1 MEANVKIEK
10 KEKKSKT
17 NSKKKKLV
25 IVESPA
31 KAKTINRYLGADYI
45 VKSSMGHLIDL
56 PKSRIAI
63 DVDNGFEPEYITIR
77 GRAKILNELKR
88 EAKKSEEV
96 LLAADDDREG
106 ESIAWH
112 IGNKIRGANSS
123 VPIKRIVF
131 HEITK
136 DALNEAIE
144 KPRDIDIAKVNA
156 QKARRVLDRL
166 IGYNLSP
173 LLWEKIKGRLSAG
186 RVQNVALLIICNR
199 EGEIEAFVPVEYWTF
214 EVFLKHKNKEFIA
227 ELQKYKGEKPE
238 LKNKEDVDEI
248 INHLKDKTYKV
259 SSIDVRDRLRNPVA
273 PYTTSKLQQAASTS
287 LGYNS
292 SKTMQIAQGLY
303 EGVSIAGESTGL
315 ITYMRTDSVRISPVA
330 QEQAREFIK
339 KEYGENYLP
348 AEAPSYSVKKNAQ
361 DAHEAI
367 RPTNV
372 FLTPDSVKEYLKNDQ
387 YKLYKLIWERFV
399 SSQMLPAK
407 MKNTRAIIVAGDC
420 EFSVSSS
427 KIEFDGYLKVLTI
440 DKGDKEKAAKMPN
453 LSKDEICE
461 FVENNPQ
468 QHFTTP
474 PPRYNDASLVKV
486 LEEEGIGRP
495 STYAPIIRTI
505 ISRHYV
511 QRKGKQLVPTEL
523 GKLVNELI
531 SENFPELVNIKFT
544 ADMESKLDKIEDDNI
559 EWNKMLKEFYPH
571 FLDTL
576 KTASENIH
584 NMKDF
589 FDEETDFV
597 CDKCG
602 RKMVK
607 KLGKYGYFIACSGFP
622 ECKNAKGISF
632 GVCPKCQGDIT
643 LKRSKRGREFY
654 GCSNYPKC
662 DFVSWDKPIQT
673 PCPKCNGLMVERQIK
688 NKGLFK
694 VCIKEDCGY
703 SEEMSEEEK
712 EE

>member
-1 MEANVKIEK
+1 METKEKI
-10 KEKKSKT
+10 KEKKS
-17 NSKKKKLV
+17 NAISKKKKLV

-56 PKSRIAI
+56 PKSRLGI
-63 DVDNGFEPEYITIR
+63 DLDNGFEPEYITIR

-112 IGNKIRGANSS
+112 IGNRIKLANSNI
-123 VPIKRIVF
+123 PIKRIVF

-173 LLWEKIKGRLSAG
+173 LLWEKIKRGLSAG

-199 EGEIEAFVPVEYWTF
+199 EGEIEAFIPVEYWTF
-214 EVFLKHKNKEFIA
+214 GVFLKHKNKEFLA
-227 ELQKYKGEKPE
+227 ELQKYKGSKPE
-238 LKNKEDVDEI
+238 LKTKEDVDGIME
-248 INHLKDKTYKV
+248 HLKDKTYKV
-259 SSIDVRDRLRNPVA
+259 SSIEIKDRLRNPIA

-292 SKTMQIAQGLY
+292 SKTMQIAQTLY

-348 AEAPSYSVKKNAQ
+348 IEAPSYSVKKNAQ

-372 FLTPDSVKEYLKNDQ
+372 FLTPDYVKEYLKSEQ

-440 DKGDKEKAAKMPN
+440 DKGDKEKVLKMPN
-453 LSKDEICE
+453 LSENEICE
-461 FVENNPQ
+461 FVDNNPE

-474 PPRYNDASLVKV
+474 PPRYNDASLVKT
-486 LEEEGIGRP
+486 LEESGIGRP
-495 STYAPIIRTI
+495 STYAPTIRTI
-505 ISRHYV
+505 IARHYI

-531 SENFPELVNIKFT
+531 SENFSELININFT
-544 ADMESKLDKIEDDNI
+544 ANMESKLDKIEDDNI
-559 EWNKMLKEFYPH
+559 EWNNILKEFYPH

-576 KTASENIH
+576 KTATENIH

-589 FDEETDFV
+589 FNEETDFV
-597 CDKCG
+597 CEKCG
-602 RKMVK
+602 RKMIK
-607 KLGKYGYFIACSGFP
+607 RLGRYGYFIACSGFP

-632 GVCPKCQGDIT
+632 GVCPKCKGDIT

-703 SEEMSEEEK
+703 SEEISEDSK

>member
-1 MEANVKIEK
+1 METKEKI
-10 KEKKSKT
+10 KEKKS
-17 NSKKKKLV
+17 NAISKKKKLV

-56 PKSRIAI
+56 PKSRLGI
-63 DVDNGFEPEYITIR
+63 DLDNGFEPEYITIR

-112 IGNKIRGANSS
+112 IGNRIKLANSNI
-123 VPIKRIVF
+123 PIKRIVF

-173 LLWEKIKGRLSAG
+173 LLWEKIKRGLSAG

-199 EGEIEAFVPVEYWTF
+199 EGEIEAFIPVEYWTF
-214 EVFLKHKNKEFIA
+214 GVFLKHKNKEFLA
-227 ELQKYKGEKPE
+227 ELQKYKGSKPE
-238 LKNKEDVDEI
+238 LKTKEDVDEI
-248 INHLKDKTYKV
+248 MEHLKDKTYKV
-259 SSIDVRDRLRNPVA
+259 SSIEIKDRLRNPIA

-292 SKTMQIAQGLY
+292 SKTMQIAQTLY

-348 AEAPSYSVKKNAQ
+348 IEAPSYSVKKNAQ

-372 FLTPDSVKEYLKNDQ
+372 FLTPDYVKEYLKSEQ

-440 DKGDKEKAAKMPN
+440 DKGDKEKVLKMPN
-453 LSKDEICE
+453 LSENEICE
-461 FVENNPQ
+461 FVDNNPE

-474 PPRYNDASLVKV
+474 PPRYNDASLVKT
-486 LEEEGIGRP
+486 LEESGIGRP
-495 STYAPIIRTI
+495 STYAPTIRTI
-505 ISRHYV
+505 IARHYI

-531 SENFPELVNIKFT
+531 SENFSELININFT
-544 ADMESKLDKIEDDNI
+544 ANMESKLDKIEDDNI
-559 EWNKMLKEFYPH
+559 EWNNILKEFYPH

-576 KTASENIH
+576 KTATENIH

-589 FDEETDFV
+589 FNEETDFV
-597 CDKCG
+597 CEKCG
-602 RKMVK
+602 KKMIK
-607 KLGKYGYFIACSGFP
+607 RLGRYGYFIACSGFP

-632 GVCPKCQGDIT
+632 GVCPKCKGDIT

-703 SEEMSEEEK
+703 SEEISEDSK

>member
-1 MEANVKIEK
+1 MET
-10 KEKKSKT
+10 KEKIKGKKS
-17 NSKKKKLV
+17 NAISKKKKLV

-56 PKSRIAI
+56 PKSRLGI
-63 DVDNGFEPEYITIR
+63 DLDNGFEPEYITIR

-112 IGNKIRGANSS
+112 IGNRIKLANSNI
-123 VPIKRIVF
+123 PIKRIVF

-173 LLWEKIKGRLSAG
+173 LLWEKIKRGLSAG

-199 EGEIEAFVPVEYWTF
+199 EGEIEAFIPVEYWTF
-214 EVFLKHKNKEFIA
+214 GVFLKHKNKEFLA
-227 ELQKYKGEKPE
+227 ELQKYKGSKPE
-238 LKNKEDVDEI
+238 LKTKEDVDEI
-248 INHLKDKTYKV
+248 MEHLKDKTYKV
-259 SSIDVRDRLRNPVA
+259 SSIEIKDRLRNPIA

-292 SKTMQIAQGLY
+292 SKTMQIAQTLY

-348 AEAPSYSVKKNAQ
+348 IEAPSYSVKKNAQ

-372 FLTPDSVKEYLKNDQ
+372 FLTPDYVKEYLKSEQ

-440 DKGDKEKAAKMPN
+440 DKGDKEKVLKMPN
-453 LSKDEICE
+453 LSENEICE
-461 FVENNPQ
+461 FVDNNPE

-474 PPRYNDASLVKV
+474 PPRYNDASLVKT
-486 LEEEGIGRP
+486 LEESGIGRP
-495 STYAPIIRTI
+495 STYAPTIRTI
-505 ISRHYV
+505 IARHYI

-531 SENFPELVNIKFT
+531 SENFSELININFT
-544 ADMESKLDKIEDDNI
+544 ANMESKLDKIEDDNI
-559 EWNKMLKEFYPH
+559 EWNNILKEFYPH

-576 KTASENIH
+576 KTATENIH

-589 FDEETDFV
+589 FNEETDFV
-597 CDKCG
+597 CEKCG
-602 RKMVK
+602 KKMIK
-607 KLGKYGYFIACSGFP
+607 RLGRYGYFIACSGFP

-632 GVCPKCQGDIT
+632 GVCPKCKGDIT

-703 SEEMSEEEK
+703 SEEISEDSK

>member
-1 MEANVKIEK
+1 METKEKI
-10 KEKKSKT
+10 KEKKS
-17 NSKKKKLV
+17 NAISKKKKLV

-56 PKSRIAI
+56 PKSRLGI
-63 DVDNGFEPEYITIR
+63 DLDNGFEPEYITIR

-112 IGNKIRGANSS
+112 IGNRIKLANSNI
-123 VPIKRIVF
+123 PIKRIVF

-173 LLWEKIKGRLSAG
+173 LLWEKIKRGLSAG

-199 EGEIEAFVPVEYWTF
+199 EGEIESFIPVEYWTF
-214 EVFLKHKNKEFIA
+214 GVFLKHKNKEFLA
-227 ELQKYKGEKPE
+227 ELQKYKGSKPE
-238 LKNKEDVDEI
+238 LKTKEDVDEI
-248 INHLKDKTYKV
+248 MEHLKDKTYKV
-259 SSIDVRDRLRNPVA
+259 SSIEIKDRLRNPIA

-292 SKTMQIAQGLY
+292 SKTMQIAQTLY

-348 AEAPSYSVKKNAQ
+348 IEAPSYSVKKNAQ

-372 FLTPDSVKEYLKNDQ
+372 FLTPDYVKEYLKSEQ
-387 YKLYKLIWERFV
+387 YKLYKLIWERFI

-440 DKGDKEKAAKMPN
+440 DKGDKEKVLKMPN
-453 LSKDEICE
+453 LSENEICE
-461 FVENNPQ
+461 FVDNNPE

-474 PPRYNDASLVKV
+474 PPRYNDASLVKT
-486 LEEEGIGRP
+486 LEESGIGRP
-495 STYAPIIRTI
+495 STYAPTIRTI
-505 ISRHYV
+505 ISRHYI

-531 SENFPELVNIKFT
+531 SENFSELININFT
-544 ADMESKLDKIEDDNI
+544 ANMESKLDKIEDDNI
-559 EWNKMLKEFYPH
+559 EWNNILKEFYPH

-576 KTASENIH
+576 KTATENIH

-589 FDEETDFV
+589 FNEETDFV
-597 CDKCG
+597 CEKCG
-602 RKMVK
+602 RKMIK
-607 KLGKYGYFIACSGFP
+607 RLGRYGYFIACSGFP

-632 GVCPKCQGDIT
+632 GVCPKCKGDIT

-703 SEEMSEEEK
+703 SEEISEDSK

>member
-1 MEANVKIEK
+1 M
-10 KEKKSKT
+10 
-17 NSKKKKLV
+17 
-25 IVESPA
+25 ESPA

-56 PKSRIAI
+56 PKSRLGI
-63 DVDNGFEPEYITIR
+63 DLDNGFEPEYITIR

-112 IGNKIRGANSS
+112 IGNRIKLANSNI
-123 VPIKRIVF
+123 PIKRIVF

-173 LLWEKIKGRLSAG
+173 LLWEKIKRGLSAG

-199 EGEIEAFVPVEYWTF
+199 EGEIEAFIPVEYWTF
-214 EVFLKHKNKEFIA
+214 GVFLKHKNKEFLA
-227 ELQKYKGEKPE
+227 ELQKYKGSKPE
-238 LKNKEDVDEI
+238 LKTKEDVDEI
-248 INHLKDKTYKV
+248 MEHLKDKTYKV
-259 SSIDVRDRLRNPVA
+259 SSIEIKDRLRNPIA

-292 SKTMQIAQGLY
+292 SKTMQIAQTLY

-348 AEAPSYSVKKNAQ
+348 IEAPSYSVKKNAQ

-372 FLTPDSVKEYLKNDQ
+372 FLTPDYVKEYLKSEQ

-440 DKGDKEKAAKMPN
+440 DKGDKEKVLKMPN
-453 LSKDEICE
+453 LSENEICE
-461 FVENNPQ
+461 FVDNNPE

-474 PPRYNDASLVKV
+474 PPRYNDASLVKT
-486 LEEEGIGRP
+486 LEESGIGRP
-495 STYAPIIRTI
+495 STYAPTIRTI
-505 ISRHYV
+505 ISRHYI

-531 SENFPELVNIKFT
+531 SENFSELININFT
-544 ADMESKLDKIEDDNI
+544 ANMESKLDKIEDDNI
-559 EWNKMLKEFYPH
+559 EWNNILKEFYPH

-576 KTASENIH
+576 KTATENIH

-589 FDEETDFV
+589 FNEETDFV
-597 CDKCG
+597 CEKCG
-602 RKMVK
+602 RKMIK
-607 KLGKYGYFIACSGFP
+607 RLGRYGYFIACSGFP

-632 GVCPKCQGDIT
+632 GVCPKCKGDIT

-703 SEEMSEEEK
+703 SEEISEDSK

>member
-1 MEANVKIEK
+1 METKEKI
-10 KEKKSKT
+10 KEKKS
-17 NSKKKKLV
+17 NAISKKKKLV

-56 PKSRIAI
+56 PKSRLGI
-63 DVDNGFEPEYITIR
+63 DLDNGFEPEYITIR

-112 IGNKIRGANSS
+112 IGNRIKLANSNI
-123 VPIKRIVF
+123 PIKRIVF

-173 LLWEKIKGRLSAG
+173 LLWEKIKRGLSAG

-199 EGEIEAFVPVEYWTF
+199 EGEIEAFIPVEYWTF
-214 EVFLKHKNKEFIA
+214 GVFLKHKNKEFLA
-227 ELQKYKGEKPE
+227 ELQKYKGSKPE
-238 LKNKEDVDEI
+238 LKTKEDVDEI
-248 INHLKDKTYKV
+248 MEHLKDKTYKV
-259 SSIDVRDRLRNPVA
+259 SSIEIKDRLRNPIA

-292 SKTMQIAQGLY
+292 SKTMQIAQTLY

-348 AEAPSYSVKKNAQ
+348 IEAPSYSVKKNAQ

-372 FLTPDSVKEYLKNDQ
+372 FLTPDYVKEYLKSEQ

-440 DKGDKEKAAKMPN
+440 DKGDKEKVLKMPN
-453 LSKDEICE
+453 LLENEICE
-461 FVENNPQ
+461 FVDNNPE

-474 PPRYNDASLVKV
+474 PPRYNDASLVKT
-486 LEEEGIGRP
+486 LEESGIGRP
-495 STYAPIIRTI
+495 STYAPTIRTI
-505 ISRHYV
+505 ISRHYI

-531 SENFPELVNIKFT
+531 SENFSELININFT
-544 ADMESKLDKIEDDNI
+544 ANMESKLDKIEDDNI
-559 EWNKMLKEFYPH
+559 EWNNILKEFYPH

-576 KTASENIH
+576 KTATENIH

-589 FDEETDFV
+589 FNEETDFV
-597 CDKCG
+597 CEKCG
-602 RKMVK
+602 RKMIK
-607 KLGKYGYFIACSGFP
+607 RLGRYGYFIACSGFP

-632 GVCPKCQGDIT
+632 GVCPKCKGDIT

-703 SEEMSEEEK
+703 SEEISEDSK

>member
-1 MEANVKIEK
+1 METKEKI
-10 KEKKSKT
+10 KEKKS
-17 NSKKKKLV
+17 NAISKKKKLV

-56 PKSRIAI
+56 PKSRLGI
-63 DVDNGFEPEYITIR
+63 DLDNGFEPEYITIR

-112 IGNKIRGANSS
+112 IGNRIKLANSNI
-123 VPIKRIVF
+123 PIKRIVF

-173 LLWEKIKGRLSAG
+173 LLWEKIKRGLSAG

-199 EGEIEAFVPVEYWTF
+199 EGEIEAFIPVEYWTF
-214 EVFLKHKNKEFIA
+214 GVFLKHKNKEFLA
-227 ELQKYKGEKPE
+227 ELQKYKGSKPE
-238 LKNKEDVDEI
+238 LKTKEDVDEI
-248 INHLKDKTYKV
+248 MEHLKDKTYKV
-259 SSIDVRDRLRNPVA
+259 SSIEIKDRLRNPIA

-292 SKTMQIAQGLY
+292 SKTMQIAQTLY

-348 AEAPSYSVKKNAQ
+348 TEAPSYSVKKNAQ

-372 FLTPDSVKEYLKNDQ
+372 FLTPDYVKEYLKSEQ

-407 MKNTRAIIVAGDC
+407 MKNTRAIIIAGDC

-440 DKGDKEKAAKMPN
+440 DKGDKEKVLKMPN
-453 LSKDEICE
+453 LSENEICE
-461 FVENNPQ
+461 FVYNNPE

-474 PPRYNDASLVKV
+474 PPRYNDASLVKT
-486 LEEEGIGRP
+486 LEESGIGRP
-495 STYAPIIRTI
+495 STYAPTIRTI
-505 ISRHYV
+505 ISRHYI

-531 SENFPELVNIKFT
+531 SENFSELININFT
-544 ADMESKLDKIEDDNI
+544 ANMESKLDKIEDDNI
-559 EWNKMLKEFYPH
+559 EWNNILKEFYPH

-576 KTASENIH
+576 KTATENIH

-589 FDEETDFV
+589 FNEETDFV
-597 CDKCG
+597 CEKCG
-602 RKMVK
+602 RKMIK
-607 KLGKYGYFIACSGFP
+607 RLGRYGYFIACSGFP

-632 GVCPKCQGDIT
+632 GVCPKCKGDIT

-703 SEEMSEEEK
+703 SEEISEDSK

>member
-1 MEANVKIEK
+1 METKEKI
-10 KEKKSKT
+10 KEKKS
-17 NSKKKKLV
+17 NAISKKKKLV

-56 PKSRIAI
+56 PKSRLGI
-63 DVDNGFEPEYITIR
+63 DLDNGFEPEYITIR

-112 IGNKIRGANSS
+112 IGNRIKLANSNI
-123 VPIKRIVF
+123 PIKRIVF

-173 LLWEKIKGRLSAG
+173 LLWEKIKRGLSAG

-199 EGEIEAFVPVEYWTF
+199 EGEIEAFIPVEYWTF
-214 EVFLKHKNKEFIA
+214 GVFLKHKNKEFLA
-227 ELQKYKGEKPE
+227 ELQKYKGSKPE
-238 LKNKEDVDEI
+238 LKTKEDVDEI
-248 INHLKDKTYKV
+248 MEHLKDKTYKV
-259 SSIDVRDRLRNPVA
+259 SSIEIKDRLRNPIA

-287 LGYNS
+287 LGFNS

-348 AEAPSYSVKKNAQ
+348 IEAPSYSLKKNAQ

-372 FLTPDSVKEYLKNDQ
+372 FLTPDYVKEYLKSEQ

-440 DKGDKEKAAKMPN
+440 DKGDKEKVLKMPN
-453 LSKDEICE
+453 LSENEICE
-461 FVENNPQ
+461 FVDNNPE

-474 PPRYNDASLVKV
+474 PPRYNDASLVKT
-486 LEEEGIGRP
+486 LEESGIGRP
-495 STYAPIIRTI
+495 STYAPTIRTI
-505 ISRHYV
+505 ISRHYI

-531 SENFPELVNIKFT
+531 SENFSELININFT
-544 ADMESKLDKIEDDNI
+544 ANMESKLDKIEDDNI
-559 EWNKMLKEFYPH
+559 EWNNILKEFYPH

-576 KTASENIH
+576 KTATENIH

-589 FDEETDFV
+589 FNEETDFV
-597 CDKCG
+597 CEKCG
-602 RKMVK
+602 KKMIK
-607 KLGKYGYFIACSGFP
+607 RLGRYGYFIACSGFP

-632 GVCPKCQGDIT
+632 GVCPKCKGDIT

-703 SEEMSEEEK
+703 SEEISEDSK

>member
-1 MEANVKIEK
+1 METKEKI
-10 KEKKSKT
+10 KEKKS
-17 NSKKKKLV
+17 NAISKKKKLV

-31 KAKTINRYLGADYI
+31 KAKTINRYLGVDYI

-56 PKSRIAI
+56 PKSRLGI
-63 DVDNGFEPEYITIR
+63 DLDNGFEPEYITIR

-112 IGNKIRGANSS
+112 IGNRIKLANSNI
-123 VPIKRIVF
+123 PIKRIVF

-173 LLWEKIKGRLSAG
+173 LLWEKIKRGLSAG

-199 EGEIEAFVPVEYWTF
+199 EGEIEAFIPVEYWTF
-214 EVFLKHKNKEFIA
+214 GVFLKHKNKEFLA
-227 ELQKYKGEKPE
+227 ELQKYKGSKPE
-238 LKNKEDVDEI
+238 LKTKEDVDEI
-248 INHLKDKTYKV
+248 MEHLKDKTYKV
-259 SSIDVRDRLRNPVA
+259 SSIEIKDRLRNPIA

-292 SKTMQIAQGLY
+292 SKTMQIAQTLY

-348 AEAPSYSVKKNAQ
+348 IEAPSYSVKKNAQ

-372 FLTPDSVKEYLKNDQ
+372 FLTPDYVKEYLKSEQ

-440 DKGDKEKAAKMPN
+440 DKGDKEKVLKMPN
-453 LSKDEICE
+453 LSENEICE
-461 FVENNPQ
+461 FVDNNPE

-474 PPRYNDASLVKV
+474 PPRYNDASLVKT
-486 LEEEGIGRP
+486 LEESGIGRP
-495 STYAPIIRTI
+495 STYAPTIRTI
-505 ISRHYV
+505 ISRHYI

-531 SENFPELVNIKFT
+531 SENFSELININFT
-544 ADMESKLDKIEDDNI
+544 ANMESKLDKIEDDNI
-559 EWNKMLKEFYPH
+559 EWNNILKEFYPH

-576 KTASENIH
+576 KTATENIH

-589 FDEETDFV
+589 FNEETDFV
-597 CDKCG
+597 CEKCG
-602 RKMVK
+602 RKMIK
-607 KLGKYGYFIACSGFP
+607 RLGRYGYFIACSGFP

-632 GVCPKCQGDIT
+632 GVCPKCKGDIT

-703 SEEMSEEEK
+703 SEEISEDSK

>member
-1 MEANVKIEK
+1 METKEKI
-10 KEKKSKT
+10 KEKKS
-17 NSKKKKLV
+17 NAISKKKKLV

-56 PKSRIAI
+56 PKSRLGI
-63 DVDNGFEPEYITIR
+63 DLDNGFEPEYITIR

-112 IGNKIRGANSS
+112 IGNRIKLANSNI
-123 VPIKRIVF
+123 PIKRIVF

-173 LLWEKIKGRLSAG
+173 LLWEKIKRGLSAG

-199 EGEIEAFVPVEYWTF
+199 EGEIEAFIPVEYWTF
-214 EVFLKHKNKEFIA
+214 GVFLKHKNKEFLA
-227 ELQKYKGEKPE
+227 ELQKYKGSKPE
-238 LKNKEDVDEI
+238 LKTKEDVDEI
-248 INHLKDKTYKV
+248 MEHLKDKTYKV
-259 SSIDVRDRLRNPVA
+259 SSIEIKDRLRNPIA

-292 SKTMQIAQGLY
+292 SKTMQIAQTLY

-348 AEAPSYSVKKNAQ
+348 IEAPSYSVKKNAQ

-372 FLTPDSVKEYLKNDQ
+372 FLTPDYVKEYLKSEQ

-440 DKGDKEKAAKMPN
+440 DKGDKEKVLKMPN
-453 LSKDEICE
+453 LSENEICE
-461 FVENNPQ
+461 FVDNNPE

-474 PPRYNDASLVKV
+474 PPRYNDASLVKT
-486 LEEEGIGRP
+486 LEESGIGRP
-495 STYAPIIRTI
+495 STYAPTIRTI
-505 ISRHYV
+505 IARHYI

-531 SENFPELVNIKFT
+531 SENFSELININFT
-544 ADMESKLDKIEDDNI
+544 ANMESKLDKIEDDNI
-559 EWNKMLKEFYPH
+559 EWNNILKEFYPH

-576 KTASENIH
+576 KTATENIH

-589 FDEETDFV
+589 FNEETDFV
-597 CDKCG
+597 CEKCG
-602 RKMVK
+602 RKMIK
-607 KLGKYGYFIACSGFP
+607 RLGRYGYFIACSGFP

-632 GVCPKCQGDIT
+632 GVCPKCKGDIT

-703 SEEMSEEEK
+703 SEEISEEEK

>member
-1 MEANVKIEK
+1 METKEKI
-10 KEKKSKT
+10 KEKKS
-17 NSKKKKLV
+17 NAISKKKKLV

-56 PKSRIAI
+56 PKSRLGI
-63 DVDNGFEPEYITIR
+63 DLDNGFEPEYITIR

-112 IGNKIRGANSS
+112 IGNRIKLANSNI
-123 VPIKRIVF
+123 PIKRIVF

-173 LLWEKIKGRLSAG
+173 LLWEKIKRGLSAG

-199 EGEIEAFVPVEYWTF
+199 EGEIEAFIPVEYWTF
-214 EVFLKHKNKEFIA
+214 GVFLKHKNKEFLA
-227 ELQKYKGEKPE
+227 ELQKYKGSKPE
-238 LKNKEDVDEI
+238 LKTKEDVDEI
-248 INHLKDKTYKV
+248 MEHLKDKTYKV
-259 SSIDVRDRLRNPVA
+259 SSIEIKDRLRNPIA

-292 SKTMQIAQGLY
+292 SKTMQIAQTLY

-348 AEAPSYSVKKNAQ
+348 IEAPSYSVKKNAQ

-372 FLTPDSVKEYLKNDQ
+372 FLTPYYVKEYLKSEQ

-440 DKGDKEKAAKMPN
+440 DKGDKEKVLKMPN
-453 LSKDEICE
+453 LSENEICE
-461 FVENNPQ
+461 FVDNNPE

-474 PPRYNDASLVKV
+474 PPRYNDASLVKT
-486 LEEEGIGRP
+486 LEESGIGRP
-495 STYAPIIRTI
+495 STYAPTIRTI
-505 ISRHYV
+505 ISRHYI

-531 SENFPELVNIKFT
+531 SENFSELINIKFT
-544 ADMESKLDKIEDDNI
+544 ANMESKLDKIEDDNI
-559 EWNKMLKEFYPH
+559 EWNNILKEFYPH

-576 KTASENIH
+576 KTATENIH

-589 FDEETDFV
+589 FNEETDFI
-597 CDKCG
+597 CEKCG
-602 RKMVK
+602 KKMIK
-607 KLGKYGYFIACSGFP
+607 RLGRYGYFIACSGFP

-632 GVCPKCQGDIT
+632 GVCPKCKGDIT

-703 SEEMSEEEK
+703 SEEISEDSK

>member
-1 MEANVKIEK
+1 MET
-10 KEKKSKT
+10 KEKKS
-17 NSKKKKLV
+17 NAISKKKKLV

-56 PKSRIAI
+56 PKSRLGI
-63 DVDNGFEPEYITIR
+63 DLDNGFEPEYITIR

-112 IGNKIRGANSS
+112 IGNRIKLANSNI
-123 VPIKRIVF
+123 PIKRIVF

-173 LLWEKIKGRLSAG
+173 LLWEKIKRGLSAG

-199 EGEIEAFVPVEYWTF
+199 EGEIEAFIPVEYWTF
-214 EVFLKHKNKEFIA
+214 GVFLKHKNKEFLA
-227 ELQKYKGEKPE
+227 ELQKYKGSKPE
-238 LKNKEDVDEI
+238 LKTKEDVDEI
-248 INHLKDKTYKV
+248 MEHLKDKTYKV
-259 SSIDVRDRLRNPVA
+259 SSIEIKDRLRNPIA

-292 SKTMQIAQGLY
+292 SKTMQIAQTLY

-348 AEAPSYSVKKNAQ
+348 IEAPSYSVKKNAQ

-372 FLTPDSVKEYLKNDQ
+372 FLTPDYVKEYLKSEQ

-440 DKGDKEKAAKMPN
+440 DKGDKEKVLKMPN
-453 LSKDEICE
+453 LSENEICE
-461 FVENNPQ
+461 FVDNNPE

-474 PPRYNDASLVKV
+474 PPRYNDASLVKT
-486 LEEEGIGRP
+486 LEESGIGRP
-495 STYAPIIRTI
+495 STYAPTIRTI
-505 ISRHYV
+505 IARHYI

-531 SENFPELVNIKFT
+531 SENFSELININFT
-544 ADMESKLDKIEDDNI
+544 ANMESKLDKIEDDNI
-559 EWNKMLKEFYPH
+559 EWNNILKEFYPH

-576 KTASENIH
+576 KTATENIH

-589 FDEETDFV
+589 FNEETDFV
-597 CDKCG
+597 CEKCG
-602 RKMVK
+602 RKMIK
-607 KLGKYGYFIACSGFP
+607 RLGRYGYFIACSGFP

-632 GVCPKCQGDIT
+632 GVCPKCKGDIT

-703 SEEMSEEEK
+703 SEEISEDSK

>member
-1 MEANVKIEK
+1 METKEKI
-10 KEKKSKT
+10 KEKKS
-17 NSKKKKLV
+17 NAISKKKKLV

-56 PKSRIAI
+56 PKSRLGI
-63 DVDNGFEPEYITIR
+63 DLDNGFEPEYITIR

-112 IGNKIRGANSS
+112 IGNRIKLANSNI
-123 VPIKRIVF
+123 PIKRIVF

-173 LLWEKIKGRLSAG
+173 LLWEKIKRGLSAG

-199 EGEIEAFVPVEYWTF
+199 EGEIESFIPVEYWTF
-214 EVFLKHKNKEFIA
+214 GVFLKHKNKEFLA
-227 ELQKYKGEKPE
+227 ALQKYKGSKPE
-238 LKNKEDVDEI
+238 LKTKEDVDEI
-248 INHLKDKTYKV
+248 MEHLKDKTYKV
-259 SSIDVRDRLRNPVA
+259 SSIEIKDRLRNPIA

-292 SKTMQIAQGLY
+292 SKTMQIAQTLY

-348 AEAPSYSVKKNAQ
+348 IEAPSYSVKKNAQ

-372 FLTPDSVKEYLKNDQ
+372 FLTPDYVKEYLKSEQ

-440 DKGDKEKAAKMPN
+440 DKGDKEKVLKMPN
-453 LSKDEICE
+453 LSENEICE
-461 FVENNPQ
+461 FVDNNPE

-474 PPRYNDASLVKV
+474 PPRYNDASLVKT
-486 LEEEGIGRP
+486 LEESGIGRP
-495 STYAPIIRTI
+495 STYAPTIRTI
-505 ISRHYV
+505 ISRHYI

-531 SENFPELVNIKFT
+531 SENFSELININFT
-544 ADMESKLDKIEDDNI
+544 ANMESKLDKIEDDNI
-559 EWNKMLKEFYPH
+559 EWNNILKEFYPH

-576 KTASENIH
+576 KTATENIH

-589 FDEETDFV
+589 FNEETDFV
-597 CDKCG
+597 CEKCG
-602 RKMVK
+602 RKMIK
-607 KLGKYGYFIACSGFP
+607 RLGRYGYFIACSGFP

-632 GVCPKCQGDIT
+632 GVCPKCKGDIT

-703 SEEMSEEEK
+703 SEEISEDSK
-712 EE
+712 

>member
-1 MEANVKIEK
+1 METKEKI
-10 KEKKSKT
+10 KEKKS
-17 NSKKKKLV
+17 NAISKKKKLV

-56 PKSRIAI
+56 PKSRLGI
-63 DVDNGFEPEYITIR
+63 DLDNGFEPEYITIR

-112 IGNKIRGANSS
+112 IGNRIKLANSNI
-123 VPIKRIVF
+123 PIKRIVF

-173 LLWEKIKGRLSAG
+173 LLWEKIKRGLSAG

-199 EGEIEAFVPVEYWTF
+199 EGEIEAFIPVEYWTF
-214 EVFLKHKNKEFIA
+214 GVFLKHKNKEFLA
-227 ELQKYKGEKPE
+227 ELQKYKGSKPE
-238 LKNKEDVDEI
+238 LKTKEDVDEI
-248 INHLKDKTYKV
+248 MEHLKDKTYKV
-259 SSIDVRDRLRNPVA
+259 SSIEIKDRLRNPIA

-292 SKTMQIAQGLY
+292 SKTMQIAQTLY

-348 AEAPSYSVKKNAQ
+348 IEAPSYSVKKNAQ

-372 FLTPDSVKEYLKNDQ
+372 FLTPDYVKEYLKSEQ

-407 MKNTRAIIVAGDC
+407 MKNTRAIIIAGDC

-440 DKGDKEKAAKMPN
+440 DKGDKEKVLKMPN
-453 LSKDEICE
+453 LSENEICE
-461 FVENNPQ
+461 FVDNNPE

-474 PPRYNDASLVKV
+474 PPRYNDASLVKT
-486 LEEEGIGRP
+486 LEESGIGRP
-495 STYAPIIRTI
+495 STYAPTIRTI
-505 ISRHYV
+505 IARHYI

-531 SENFPELVNIKFT
+531 SENFSELININFT
-544 ADMESKLDKIEDDNI
+544 ANMESKLDKIEDDNI
-559 EWNKMLKEFYPH
+559 EWNNILKEFYPH

-576 KTASENIH
+576 KTATENIH

-589 FDEETDFV
+589 FNEETDFV
-597 CDKCG
+597 CEKCG
-602 RKMVK
+602 RKMIK
-607 KLGKYGYFIACSGFP
+607 RLGRYGYFIACSGFP

-632 GVCPKCQGDIT
+632 GVCPKCKGDIT

-703 SEEMSEEEK
+703 SEEISEDSK

>member
-1 MEANVKIEK
+1 METKEKI
-10 KEKKSKT
+10 KEKKSNT
-17 NSKKKKLV
+17 ISKKKKLV

-56 PKSRIAI
+56 PKSRLGI
-63 DVDNGFEPEYITIR
+63 DLDNGFEPEYITIR

-112 IGNKIRGANSS
+112 IGNRIKLANSNI
-123 VPIKRIVF
+123 PIKRIVF

-173 LLWEKIKGRLSAG
+173 LLWEKIKRGLSAG

-199 EGEIEAFVPVEYWTF
+199 EGEIEAFIPVEYWTF
-214 EVFLKHKNKEFIA
+214 GVFLKHKNKEFLA
-227 ELQKYKGEKPE
+227 ELQKYKGSKPE
-238 LKNKEDVDEI
+238 LKTKEDVDEI
-248 INHLKDKTYKV
+248 MEHLKDKTYKV
-259 SSIDVRDRLRNPVA
+259 SSIEIKDRLRNPIA

-292 SKTMQIAQGLY
+292 SKTMQIAQTLY

-348 AEAPSYSVKKNAQ
+348 IEAPSYSLKKNAQ

-372 FLTPDSVKEYLKNDQ
+372 FLTPDYVKEYLKSEQ

-440 DKGDKEKAAKMPN
+440 DKGDKEKVLKMPN
-453 LSKDEICE
+453 LSENEICE
-461 FVENNPQ
+461 FVDNNPE

-474 PPRYNDASLVKV
+474 PPRYNDASLVKT
-486 LEEEGIGRP
+486 LEESGIGRP
-495 STYAPIIRTI
+495 STYAPTIRTI
-505 ISRHYV
+505 ISRHYI

-531 SENFPELVNIKFT
+531 SENFSELININFT
-544 ADMESKLDKIEDDNI
+544 ANMESKLDKIEDDNI
-559 EWNKMLKEFYPH
+559 EWNNILKEFYPH

-576 KTASENIH
+576 KTATENIH

-589 FDEETDFV
+589 FNEETDFV
-597 CDKCG
+597 CEKCG
-602 RKMVK
+602 RKMIK
-607 KLGKYGYFIACSGFP
+607 RLGRYGYFIACSGFP

-632 GVCPKCQGDIT
+632 GVCPKCKGDIT

-703 SEEMSEEEK
+703 SEEISEDSK
-712 EE
+712 

>member
-1 MEANVKIEK
+1 MET
-10 KEKKSKT
+10 KEKIKGKKS
-17 NSKKKKLV
+17 NAISKKKKLV

-56 PKSRIAI
+56 PKSRLGI
-63 DVDNGFEPEYITIR
+63 DLDNGFEPEYITIR

-112 IGNKIRGANSS
+112 IGNRIKLANSNI
-123 VPIKRIVF
+123 PIKRIVF

-173 LLWEKIKGRLSAG
+173 LLWEKIKRGLSAG

-199 EGEIEAFVPVEYWTF
+199 EGEIEAFIPVEYWTF
-214 EVFLKHKNKEFIA
+214 GVFLKHKNKEFLA
-227 ELQKYKGEKPE
+227 ELQKYKGSKPE
-238 LKNKEDVDEI
+238 LKTKEDVDEI
-248 INHLKDKTYKV
+248 MEHLKDKTYKV
-259 SSIDVRDRLRNPVA
+259 SSIEIKDRLRNPIA

-292 SKTMQIAQGLY
+292 SKTMQIAQTLY

-348 AEAPSYSVKKNAQ
+348 IEAPSYSLKKNAQ

-372 FLTPDSVKEYLKNDQ
+372 FLTPDYVKEYLKSEQ

-440 DKGDKEKAAKMPN
+440 DKGDKEKVLKMPN
-453 LSKDEICE
+453 LSENEICE
-461 FVENNPQ
+461 FVDNNPE

-474 PPRYNDASLVKV
+474 PPRYNDASLVKT
-486 LEEEGIGRP
+486 LEESGIGRP
-495 STYAPIIRTI
+495 STYAPTIRTI
-505 ISRHYV
+505 ISRHYI

-531 SENFPELVNIKFT
+531 SENFSELININFT
-544 ADMESKLDKIEDDNI
+544 ANMESKLDKIEDDNI
-559 EWNKMLKEFYPH
+559 EWNNILKEFYPH

-576 KTASENIH
+576 KTATENIH

-589 FDEETDFV
+589 FNEETDFV
-597 CDKCG
+597 CEKCG
-602 RKMVK
+602 RKMIK
-607 KLGKYGYFIACSGFP
+607 RLGRYGYFIACSGFP

-632 GVCPKCQGDIT
+632 GVCPKCKGDIT

-703 SEEMSEEEK
+703 SEEISEDSK

>member
-1 MEANVKIEK
+1 MEAKEKI
-10 KEKKSKT
+10 KEKKS
-17 NSKKKKLV
+17 NAISKKKKLV

-56 PKSRIAI
+56 PKSRLGI
-63 DVDNGFEPEYITIR
+63 DLDNGFEPEYITIR

-112 IGNKIRGANSS
+112 IGNRIKLANSNI
-123 VPIKRIVF
+123 PIKRIVF

-173 LLWEKIKGRLSAG
+173 LLWEKIKRGLSAG

-199 EGEIEAFVPVEYWTF
+199 EGEIEAFIPVEYWTF
-214 EVFLKHKNKEFIA
+214 GVFLKHKNKEFLA
-227 ELQKYKGEKPE
+227 ELQKYKGSKPE
-238 LKNKEDVDEI
+238 LKTKEDVDEI
-248 INHLKDKTYKV
+248 MEHLKDKTYKV
-259 SSIDVRDRLRNPVA
+259 SSIEIKDRLRNPIA

-292 SKTMQIAQGLY
+292 SKTMQIAQTLY

-348 AEAPSYSVKKNAQ
+348 IEAPSYSVKKNAQ

-372 FLTPDSVKEYLKNDQ
+372 FLTPDYVKEYLKSEQ

-440 DKGDKEKAAKMPN
+440 DKGDKEKVLKIPN
-453 LSKDEICE
+453 LSENEICE
-461 FVENNPQ
+461 FVDNNPE

-474 PPRYNDASLVKV
+474 PPRYNDASLVKT
-486 LEEEGIGRP
+486 LEESGIGRP
-495 STYAPIIRTI
+495 STYAPTIRTI
-505 ISRHYV
+505 IARHYI

-531 SENFPELVNIKFT
+531 SENFSELININFT
-544 ADMESKLDKIEDDNI
+544 ANMESKLDKIEDDNI
-559 EWNKMLKEFYPH
+559 EWNNILKEFYPH

-576 KTASENIH
+576 KTATENIH

-589 FDEETDFV
+589 FNEETDFV
-597 CDKCG
+597 CEKCG
-602 RKMVK
+602 RKMIK
-607 KLGKYGYFIACSGFP
+607 RLGRYGYFIACSGFP

-632 GVCPKCQGDIT
+632 GVCPKCKGDIT

-703 SEEMSEEEK
+703 SEEISEDSK